1 MKINEDIGATTAGSI
16 SSNRNNLFG
25 QKSKPM
31 KRIIDSTGNV
41 PVIKFKNDSRKLK
54 SYKRKGLMY
63 SFGQFLAQNMPNPM
77 SENFNLSDAL
87 SKVSN
92 VTKQNSVPKHDT
104 VQFGLEDDKGGIIK
118 VFVDAEQANEFES
131 ALQQQLQTDMKKV
144 EIAELLFSLRDEFN
158 IINVV
163 WPKIYDDAVEEEEQ
177 KGPNTEQS
185 MEQEFNDTPNDENNN
200 DDNNDDSNVPDD
212 MSDEQGVHS
221 AGENDIPVNDL
232 ESQDNVGDLS
242 QDDQKATISS
252 ILAMLSADAEAK
264 KADADARAAEARA
277 KEAEAMAR
285 AAEAKIKSEEQI
297 LDMESYNKKST
308 QEKNE
313 TRKLAKLAQYRH
325 QLKQDQ
331 TIDQNV
337 NPNVTQLDADQHK
350 RFEEEENNINQ
361 LDGFASHKS
370 ISLDTLMKIARQ
382 MQARENA
389 QE

>member
-1 MKINEDIGATTAGSI
+1 MKINEDAGATTAGAI
-16 SSNRNNLFG
+16 SGNRNNLFG

-31 KRIIDSTGNV
+31 KRVFDGTSNV

-63 SFGQFLAQNMPNPM
+63 SFGQFLSQNMPNPM

-87 SKVSN
+87 SKIN
-92 VTKQNSVPKHDT
+92 NATKQNSVPKHDT

-118 VFVDAEQANEFES
+118 VFIDAEQANEFES

-177 KGPNTEQS
+177 KTSGSNPEQS
-185 MEQEFNDTPNDENNN
+185 MEQEFNNTSDDQNDNQQQ
-200 DDNNDDSNVPDD
+200 DD
-212 MSDEQGVHS
+212 MNDLDGEPGAHS
-221 AGENDIPVNDL
+221 AGENDIPVGDL
-232 ESQDNVGDLS
+232 PAQDSVGDMS

-297 LDMESYNKKST
+297 LDMETYNKKST

-331 TIDQNV
+331 TVDTNV
-337 NPNVTQLDADQHK
+337 NPGVTQLDADQHK
-350 RFEEEENNINQ
+350 RFEEEENHINQ

-370 ISLDTLMKIARQ
+370 ISIDTLMKIARQ

>member
-1 MKINEDIGATTAGSI
+1 MILKEDIGSTSAGAI
-16 SSNRNNLFG
+16 ASNRNNLFG
-25 QKSKPM
+25 QRSKPM
-31 KRIIDSTGNV
+31 RRIMDDTGKV

-63 SFGQFLAQNMPNPM
+63 SFGQFLSQNMPNPM

-87 SKVSN
+87 SKISN
-92 VTKQNSVPKHDT
+92 ATKQNSLPKHDT

-118 VFVDAEQANEFES
+118 VYVDSEQANEFEK
-131 ALQQQLQTDMKKV
+131 ALQQQLQQDMKKI
-144 EIAELLFSLRDEFN
+144 EIAELLFSLRDEYN
-158 IINVV
+158 IVNIV

-177 KGPNTEQS
+177 KQDDPEQS
-185 MEQEFNDTPNDENNN
+185 MEQEFDDTSNDENPNEN
-200 DDNNDDSNVPDD
+200 DKIPEDNV
-212 MSDEQGVHS
+212 GAHS

-232 ESQDNVGDLS
+232 QSQDQVGDFS
-242 QDDQKATISS
+242 QDDQKATLSS

-264 KADADARAAEARA
+264 KAEADAKAAEARA

-285 AAEAKIKSEEQI
+285 TAEAKIKSEEQI
-297 LDMESYNKKST
+297 LDMEAYNKKST

-331 TIDQNV
+331 SIDKNL
-337 NPNVTQLDADQHK
+337 NPDVVQLDADQHK

-361 LDGFASHKS
+361 LDGFGSRKS
-370 ISLDTLMKIARQ
+370 ISVDTLLKIARQ

>member
-1 MKINEDIGATTAGSI
+1 MIFNEDFGATSAGAI
-16 SSNRNNLFG
+16 ASNRGNLFG
-25 QKSKPM
+25 QRSKPM
-31 KRIIDSTGNV
+31 KRIIDDTGEV

-63 SFGQFLAQNMPNPM
+63 SFGQFLSQNMPNPM

-87 SKVSN
+87 SKISN
-92 VTKQNSVPKHDT
+92 ATKQNSLPKHET

-118 VFVDAEQANEFES
+118 VYIDSEQANEFEK
-131 ALQQQLQTDMKKV
+131 ALQQQLQQDMKKI

-158 IINVV
+158 IVNIV

-177 KGPNTEQS
+177 KQDSPEQS
-185 MEQEFNDTPNDENNN
+185 MEQEFDDTSNDEN
-200 DDNNDDSNVPDD
+200 PDD
-212 MSDEQGVHS
+212 KIPEEDLGAHS
-221 AGENDIPVNDL
+221 AGENDIPVGDL
-232 ESQDNVGDLS
+232 KSQDQVGDFS
-242 QDDQKATISS
+242 QDDQKATLSS

-264 KADADARAAEARA
+264 KAEADAKAAEARA

-297 LDMESYNKKST
+297 LDMEVYNKKST

-331 TIDQNV
+331 TIDKNA
-337 NPNVTQLDADQHK
+337 NPDVVQLDADQHK
-350 RFEEEENNINQ
+350 RFEEEENHINQ
-361 LDGFASHKS
+361 LDGFGSKKS
-370 ISLDTLMKIARQ
+370 ISIETLMKIARQ